1 MDKTV
6 KNKLTTAISVACLAV
21 VAVPLQA
28 QSLLTT
34 PFAISQLVA
43 TACLFDTMNP
53 DTELP
58 RSHAAFAAS
67 GMAKVLQQP
76 TKAIYGDMGGT
87 YFISNLTDDNNI
99 ACAAH
104 IAPADLNQAGFDF
117 LVQQIE
123 GQFRNRYGDHVFAPG
138 YSSNSWIAKHSDG
151 TKTVMSINYD
161 PNGGTSIA
169 SVAEIDD

>member
-6 KNKLTTAISVACLAV
+6 KNRLSTAISIACLAV
-21 VAVPLQA
+21 VATPIQA

-34 PFAISQLVA
+34 PFAISQLVT

-53 DTELP
+53 ATELP

-123 GQFRNRYGDHVFAPG
+123 GQFRIRYGNHIFAPG
-138 YSSNSWIAKHSDG
+138 DSSTSWIAKHGNG
-151 TKTVMSINYD
+151 TKTVMSINYN
-161 PNGGTSIA
+161 PNSGTSIA
-169 SVAEIDD
+169 SVATIDD